1 MLRVG
6 PPVGPRFSLPHTSSV
21 PCHLPASVSPPNGW
35 QSWDGVGEPVP
46 RGRHGLSG
54 CPRAGKVPRLR
65 KRCSHRDPKNRKHQT
80 CSSSSSRG
88 LHPGSAHPQT
98 PGLGEQRQPPPTR
111 LRPNKL
117 IARAAIGKRPRRRAL
132 KGCPVLAP
140 WATAGDN
147 AGTALGCQ
155 PTAPRVGP
163 ILHPRAQRC
172 RGGCGVLV
180 ARGQLAGA
188 GTVSSATLNY

>member
-1 MLRVG
+1 MG
-6 PPVGPRFSLPHTSSV
+6 G
-21 PCHLPASVSPPNGW
+21 
-35 QSWDGVGEPVP
+35 
-46 RGRHGLSG
+46 
-54 CPRAGKVPRLR
+54 RAGTGWENQCPGDVTASPAAPGLGRSQGSGNAAHTETR
-65 KRCSHRDPKNRKHQT
+65 KTGNTKPA
-80 CSSSSSRG
+80 
-88 LHPGSAHPQT
+88 LAAHPGGCTPAPRT
-98 PGLGEQRQPPPTR
+98 PKPPGLGEQSQPLPTR
-111 LRPNKL
+111 LRPDKL
-117 IARAAIGKRPRRRAL
+117 IAQAAIGKGLWRRAL

-155 PTAPRVGP
+155 PTAPRAGP

-172 RGGCGVLV
+172 QGGCGVLV